1 MRADVSSLSR
11 DIELLV
17 DEEVVVLRDLSEG
30 RNQIQILKVE
40 MEEAGIRVKVAEKE
54 NQEGYSENERSGDR
68 NGERGETNGNNG
80 NGNYDEKEREIEK
93 EEGNETR
100 VKEVAERCKINE
112 LNRSKLYGDTM
123 TSHEVRK

>member
-30 RNQIQILKVE
+30 RNQIQILKAE
-40 MEEAGIRVKVAEKE
+40 MEEAGIRVKAAEKE
-54 NQEGYSENERSGDR
+54 NQEGYSENERGGDR
-68 NGERGETNGNNG
+68 GERNG

-93 EEGNETR
+93 EEGTETR

-123 TSHEVRK
+123 TSHEVRQ

>member
-17 DEEVVVLRDLSEG
+17 DEEVVVLRDLSES
-30 RNQIQILKVE
+30 RNQIQILKIE
-40 MEEAGIRVKVAEKE
+40 MEEAGIRVKAAEKE
-54 NQEGYSENERSGDR
+54 NQEGYNENERGGDR
-68 NGERGETNGNNG
+68 GSDRGERNG

-123 TSHEVRK
+123 TSHEVRQ